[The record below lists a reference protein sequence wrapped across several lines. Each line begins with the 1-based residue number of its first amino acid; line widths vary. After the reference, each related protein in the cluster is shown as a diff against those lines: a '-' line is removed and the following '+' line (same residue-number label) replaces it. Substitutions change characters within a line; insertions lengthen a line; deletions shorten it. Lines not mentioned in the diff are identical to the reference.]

1 MDEKEKARVVEVRAV
16 GRDVLKIQGERVI
29 TIHCVSER
37 AADRVAAHVA
47 LQAIRAGIRV
57 VA

>member
-1 MDEKEKARVVEVRAV
+1 MSKAIEVRTI
-16 GRDVLKIQGERVI
+16 GRDVLKIVGERVI